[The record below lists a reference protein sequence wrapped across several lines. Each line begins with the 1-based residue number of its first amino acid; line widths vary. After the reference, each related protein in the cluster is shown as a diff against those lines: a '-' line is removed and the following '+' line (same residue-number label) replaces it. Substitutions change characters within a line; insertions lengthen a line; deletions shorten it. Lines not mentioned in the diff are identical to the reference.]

1 MRILS
6 LINGKDKK
14 SIRSRIILIFIIITV
29 VMNLVFF
36 FSITKRNRIN
46 TLYQQNVDINLK
58 LNQLSLELN
67 NNARFFDLYFQRRTE
82 DYMENYLITRDNI
95 SRLMNE
101 LKTHIAKDD
110 YSNIFYRNLTNMLNY
125 HDELFEDIF
134 ATDFANPEIY
144 TILTNIKTL
153 YSYMNRHT
161 QTMIHSYLGYSSN
174 KYIGILKSYQDM
186 EKNIYLVIILTS
198 IMCFVFALALSN
210 DILKTI
216 DELSNVAHSLSNGH
230 WEISDIKQNKY
241 EELNILGQT
250 FNLMKNNINKYI
262 RELKEKSQLEIKLN
276 KERMDNIEKDRL
288 LRESQ
293 LLNLQMQMEPHFLFN
308 TLNTVARIAM
318 FEGAQKTLELI
329 VAISKIMR
337 YNLNNKG
344 KMVELNKEIEVLEA
358 YLIIQQ
364 VRFQE
369 QMDFKI
375 NIEGDIS
382 GIRIPPMILQ
392 PVVENAIIH
401 GLSDKLKDGKLDIRV
416 VKKSKL
422 LKIKIS
428 DNGKGIKKDKLSSIF
443 QQKER
448 KENASTTGLGL
459 LNVKKRLEFYYGTDL
474 INISSIYGQGTDV
487 KIKIPFSRGDQSVKT
502 NDCGG

>member
-1 MRILS
+1 MRILK
-6 LINGKDKK
+6 LIKEKEKK
-14 SIRSRIILIFIIITV
+14 SIKNRIILIILIITV

-241 EELNILGQT
+241 EEL
-250 FNLMKNNINKYI
+250 
-262 RELKEKSQLEIKLN
+262 KL
-276 KERMDNIEKDRL
+276 R
-288 LRESQ
+288 
-293 LLNLQMQMEPHFLFN
+293 
-308 TLNTVARIAM
+308 T
-318 FEGAQKTLELI
+318 
-329 VAISKIMR
+329 
-337 YNLNNKG
+337 
-344 KMVELNKEIEVLEA
+344 
-358 YLIIQQ
+358 
-364 VRFQE
+364 
-369 QMDFKI
+369 
-375 NIEGDIS
+375 
-382 GIRIPPMILQ
+382 
-392 PVVENAIIH
+392 
-401 GLSDKLKDGKLDIRV
+401 
-416 VKKSKL
+416 
-422 LKIKIS
+422 
-428 DNGKGIKKDKLSSIF
+428 
-443 QQKER
+443 
-448 KENASTTGLGL
+448 
-459 LNVKKRLEFYYGTDL
+459 
-474 INISSIYGQGTDV
+474 
-487 KIKIPFSRGDQSVKT
+487 
-502 NDCGG
+502 